1 MTESG
6 DYPAGAEFNKD
17 APYNQVDPKEREF
30 EVTIS
35 QSLSKTVKVS
45 TSDYVEIEDYDE
57 DGKCL
62 SIDTSNTDWMASY
75 SESHKTPKELIKEFK
90 DLLNMCITA
99 IENNKE
105 TNNKGMLKRFK
116 YLKSEC
122 ENWCIDETEVV
133 E

>member
-1 MTESG
+1 M
-6 DYPAGAEFNKD
+6 
-17 APYNQVDPKEREF
+17 
-30 EVTIS
+30 
-35 QSLSKTVKVS
+35 
-45 TSDYVEIEDYDE
+45 
-57 DGKCL
+57 
-62 SIDTSNTDWMASY
+62 
-75 SESHKTPKELIKEFK
+75 KELIKEFK

-105 TNNKGMLKRFK
+105 TNNKGTLKRFK

>member
-1 MTESG
+1 MIESG
-6 DYPAGAEFNKD
+6 YYPAGAEFDKD
-17 APYNQVDPKEREF
+17 APYNQVDPEEREF

-35 QSLSKTVKVS
+35 QCLSKTVTVL
-45 TSDYVEIEDYDE
+45 TSNYVEIEDYDE

-62 SIDTSNTDWMASY
+62 SIDTSNTDWMEAY
-75 SESHKTPKELIKEFK
+75 NESHETPEELIKEFK
-90 DLLNMCITA
+90 DLLNMCITT

-105 TNNKGMLKRFK
+105 ASNEGMLKRFK